1 MAMKINPDDCTSCGS
16 CEAECPTSSISAGP
30 AAYVIN
36 AATCTECDGAP
47 KCVDACPME
56 AISKA

>member
-1 MAMKINPDDCTSCGS
+1 MAMKINPDECTSCGA
-16 CEAECPTSSISAGP
+16 CEAECPTNSISAGP
-30 AAYVIN
+30 AAYEIN

-47 KCVDACPME
+47 KCADICPME